1 VRALICCACQRDDF
15 VQAGYAERLH
25 DSFTKSTA
33 KLVSESSAKGRMK
46 KPMMLNMKMVLAGG
60 DAQAGT

>member
-1 VRALICCACQRDDF
+1 M
-15 VQAGYAERLH
+15 QAGYAERQH
-25 DSFTKSTA
+25 DSFTKSAA
-33 KLVSESSAKGRMK
+33 KLASASSAKGTMK